1 MPEDTES
8 EFRKVLGLL
17 KTLDTIFGNSL
28 SVYKAQNNFTGWNK
42 LVLNENKDNYNG
54 NLPCNN

>member
-1 MPEDTES
+1 MPSDFEE
-8 EFRKVLGLL
+8 EHEKVLGLL
-17 KTLDTIFGNSL
+17 KTLNTIFGNSL
-28 SVYKAQNNFTGWNK
+28 SVYKAQPNFTGWNK